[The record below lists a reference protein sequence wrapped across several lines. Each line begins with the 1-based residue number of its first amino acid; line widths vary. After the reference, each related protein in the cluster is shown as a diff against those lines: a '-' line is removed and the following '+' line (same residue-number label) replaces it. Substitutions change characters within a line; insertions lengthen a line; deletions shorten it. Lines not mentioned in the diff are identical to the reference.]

1 MKTDLFVKMLA
12 ICILMMTSWACQD
25 VSDLDDRNEVQTPSK
40 VKLTVVVPVHETKL
54 TSNGDEGHIS
64 NYQVY
69 IFDDG
74 GVLESYVNQASSDIV
89 LDCTAGTKTVAVLAN
104 APAIRDVTSLSVL
117 TAKTSSLADNGSGAL
132 IMAGQQAVTVSADKE
147 VTVSVS
153 RLVAKI
159 RLSELQVSFEAPQY
173 QNMAFKVSAVYLIN
187 VPAVTKYFSAHTP
200 TIWYNKQKYV
210 SADANALIYDDMKSV
225 AVTSS
230 SPYKTTNTFYC
241 YPNPAEQDTF
251 STTWSARHTRLVVE
265 AYLGSTLYYYP
276 VTLPELEKNKVYDV
290 KLTVTR
296 PGTSIPDDEV
306 DKYSADFT
314 ISVKAWETGASVSE
328 EI

>member
-296 PGTSIPDDEV
+296 PGTSTPDDEV